1 MNSIFVR
8 AVKMPIT
15 LRAFTLPD
23 ADGNFNIYINEALS
37 DEAKKKS
44 LEHEKRHIKRID
56 FSYSGSAG
64 LVEAIIESD
73 K

>member
-8 AVKMPIT
+8 AVKMPVT

-44 LEHEKRHIKRID
+44 LEHEKRHIVKND

-64 LVEAIIESD
+64 FLEALMESE

>member
-37 DEAKKKS
+37 DEAKKKALS
-44 LEHEKRHIKRID
+44 TKN
-56 FSYSGSAG
+56 
-64 LVEAIIESD
+64 VT
-73 K
+73 

>member
-23 ADGNFNIYINEALS
+23 ADGNLTSISTRRFLTKQRKKALS
-37 DEAKKKS
+37 TKN
-44 LEHEKRHIKRID
+44 
-56 FSYSGSAG
+56 
-64 LVEAIIESD
+64 VT
-73 K
+73 